1 MAPEQ
6 VLLSPV
12 LSERKEKPLNDPEH
26 LYLKETIL
34 YINIKRLFCTQS
46 KGFLAVGLNLHV
58 YIAHWSLLS
67 TSVFFM
73 DGTLVPRGLHH
84 MQGQIRLHLMDCPI
98 ANHIV
103 YRMFKHVLIMWFSR
117 LQQNHNLMLLS
128 TDMQSIFM
136 QGSSE
141 QKKKFMLYATCLS
154 DIRLHVCYTIF
165 NA

>member
-1 MAPEQ
+1 MASEQ

-12 LSERKEKPLNDPEH
+12 LERKEKPLNDPGH

-46 KGFLAVGLNLHV
+46 REFLAGGLNLHL

-84 MQGQIRLHLMDCPI
+84 IQ
-98 ANHIV
+98 A
-103 YRMFKHVLIMWFSR
+103 
-117 LQQNHNLMLLS
+117 
-128 TDMQSIFM
+128 
-136 QGSSE
+136 
-141 QKKKFMLYATCLS
+141 
-154 DIRLHVCYTIF
+154 
-165 NA
+165 